1 MRKTA
6 REKNKKKTRPSSHVL
21 FVIIFSRAVFRVAPQ
36 LTERLVETTHYKVN
50 STRPKSFLAF
60 STILGH
66 FALGV
71 RTVPTSYKGFF
82 TRLGSYGKRRS
93 LQGLLKSANKNC
105 GSHAF
110 FKIISLESQPKC

>member
-6 REKNKKKTRPSSHVL
+6 REKKKNRGPLAVFFL
-21 FVIIFSRAVFRVAPQ
+21 VIFSRAVFRVAPQ

-71 RTVPTSYKGFF
+71 KDGAY
-82 TRLGSYGKRRS
+82 
-93 LQGLLKSANKNC
+93 
-105 GSHAF
+105 
-110 FKIISLESQPKC
+110 